1 MRFITSN
8 INADSHALIRYGHT
22 GEYSVKHIEY
32 TDEDFEHITFEP
44 DGDTRETY
52 RSSSRVLFT
61 YPTRFVA
68 NQEPATTRT
77 KAHVIAIGDKEALE
91 ALKSSYETVAIYTKT
106 MRPNS
111 AIAEVLLHMAKNEPC
126 NMSNHQLQELA
137 NQNAIPRPLKNA
149 LQALHAEN
157 TVNSAQARITCLI
170 PHRKTNWHL
179 DSGLYLHQ
187 GECLHITF
195 KDAPDAPEPYW
206 AGYTKFGDQP
216 VSATVENVNHTQYDA
231 QLEIE
236 SRKISLF
243 ISYGNRR
250 NVESFEIM
258 PGICSAHNDTAL
270 PRVYI
275 VDNGKPCM
283 SAPLT
288 I

>member
-1 MRFITSN
+1 MRFINSN

-44 DGDTRETY
+44 EGNTRETY
-52 RSSSRVLFT
+52 RSSSRELFT

-77 KAHVIAIGDKEALE
+77 KAHIIAIGDKEALE
-91 ALKSSYETVAIYTKT
+91 ALKSSYVNVAIYTKT
-106 MRPNS
+106 IRPHS
-111 AIAEVLLHMAKNEPC
+111 TVAEVLLHMAKNEPY

-137 NQNAIPRPLKNA
+137 NQNATPRALKNA
-149 LQALHAEN
+149 LQALQAEN
-157 TVNSAQARITCLI
+157 SANPAQARITCLI

-179 DSGLYLHQ
+179 DPGLYLHQ
-187 GECLHITF
+187 GECLRITF
-195 KDAPDAPEPYW
+195 KDAPDVPELYW
-206 AGYTKFGDQP
+206 AGYVKFGDQP
-216 VSATVENVNHTQYDA
+216 VSTTVENVNHTPYDA

-243 ISYGNRR
+243 ISHGNRR

-258 PGICSAHNDTAL
+258 PSICSAHNDTAL

-275 VDNGKPCM
+275 VDNGTPCM

-288 I
+288 V